1 MNDFDKA
8 VSTSW
13 SKVIQKI
20 NTQVAMF
27 KGRNVNLFQH
37 AIIVNILVLSKVWYI
52 SHTYPFSEKYAQL
65 INKIIIPYI

>member
-27 KGRNVNLFQH
+27 KGRNVNLFQR
-37 AIIVNILVLSKVWYI
+37 AIIVNILVLSKV
-52 SHTYPFSEKYAQL
+52 
-65 INKIIIPYI
+65 